1 MSKEALMLNVL
12 NTNHLKEIDIMKPTI
27 KTYYPTTKDCIGNI
41 YEFSSSLLEDGAVM
55 KAEHKDSHG
64 RSYQVIYAPCICN
77 GKSSWFNVGAFHSSW
92 RLENLRRKPAKLGVI
107 SEQHYDNMLITL
119 LVLAGKKLKVVDMKK
134 VYRPLFRR
142 GHRRT
147 IYAPIFKML

>member
-1 MSKEALMLNVL
+1 
-12 NTNHLKEIDIMKPTI
+12 MKATI
-27 KTYYPTTKDCIGNI
+27 ETYYPTTKDCIGNV
-41 YEFSSSLLEDGAVM
+41 YEFPSNLLEDGAVVTT
-55 KAEHKDSHG
+55 EHKDSHG
-64 RSYQVIYAPCICN
+64 RSYKVVYASCICN

-92 RLENLRRKPAKLGVI
+92 RLETLRRKPAKLGLI

-142 GHRRT
+142 DHRKT
-147 IYAPIFKML
+147 TYAPIFKML